1 MHTLTLSWHGA
12 FVIVLLVAAL
22 VLYSRP
28 RVPIETTSLAVL
40 LTLLLVF
47 ALWPY
52 HGAHGE
58 LSPMV
63 FYRGFANGALVA
75 IVSLMIAGQALVRT
89 GALAPLTRVLS
100 RLWKLSSVFTLL
112 LVLALTAALSA
123 FVNDTPIVVLLIP
136 VLTRMARDSGR
147 SPSKMLMPLGFAA
160 LIGGMGT
167 TIGTSTNLLVL
178 EVAKQAGLPPM
189 GMFAFTSLALIPAAI
204 GLVYLWLIAPRL
216 LPERDHAFE
225 QASQRQFR
233 AALELSEDSSAVG
246 KPLAKAVEALGGMS
260 VLAVVRGGVELLP
273 SPTLELRGGDRLVVA
288 DRPELLKAAEKTLS
302 AKLFIGEKPWE
313 GDAAP
318 LDDQQLAEIA
328 ILPASR
334 FVGHSLRHAAFKAR
348 FNVTPLGIYRR
359 GARLAARIMDQ
370 ELLQPGDVVLVQGGK
385 EAVEA
390 LRLTQQF
397 AILDATTDLPRSGKA
412 NLALLWMVVIVL
424 PAALHWLP
432 IEITAP
438 IGVLG
443 MIASG
448 CLKWDEIGG
457 GVSPAVILL
466 IASGFALSTALMRTH
481 AGHFLAHAVVEAT
494 ASLPPSV
501 TLALVLFFVAVL
513 GNAAS
518 HTTAALVG
526 APLAIQI
533 AHGLHLSPEPF
544 LLAVLFGANL
554 GYATPMAYQTNVL
567 VMNAAGY
574 KFADFLRVGLPLL
587 LIMGGL
593 FTILLPRYFPF

>member
-1 MHTLTLSWHGA
+1 MHTLALSWHGA

-22 VLYSRP
+22 ILYSRP
-28 RVPIETTSLAVL
+28 QVAMETTSLAVL
-40 LTLLLVF
+40 LTLVLVF

-52 HGAHGE
+52 HGAHGR

-89 GALAPLTRVLS
+89 GALVPLTRVLS
-100 RLWKLSSVFTLL
+100 RLWKFSPLFTLL
-112 LVLALTAALSA
+112 LVLAITAALSA

-136 VLTRMARDSGR
+136 VLTRIARDSGR
-147 SPSKMLMPLGFAA
+147 SASKMLMPLGFSA

-178 EVAKQAGLPPM
+178 EIAKQAGLPPM
-189 GMFAFTSLALIPAAI
+189 GMFAFTSLALIPAAV
-204 GLVYLWLIAPRL
+204 GLVYLWLIAPWL
-216 LPERDHAFE
+216 LPKRGQPIE
-225 QASQRQFR
+225 QTSQRQFR
-233 AALELSEDSSAVG
+233 AALELTEDSPAVG
-246 KPLAKAVEALGGMS
+246 KPLAKAVKALGGMS
-260 VLAVVRGGVELLP
+260 LLAVVRGGVDLVA
-273 SPTLELRGGDRLVVA
+273 SPTLELRAGDRLVVT
-288 DRPELLKAAEKTLS
+288 DRPEILKSAEKTLH
-302 AKLFIGEKPWE
+302 AQLFIGEKPWE

-318 LDDQQLAEIA
+318 PDDQQLAEIG

-334 FVGHSLRHAAFKAR
+334 FVGHSLSQAAFKER

-359 GARLAARIMDQ
+359 GARLAAKMIDA
-370 ELLQPGDVVLVQGGK
+370 ELLQPGDVVLVQGAK
-385 EAVEA
+385 DAVEA
-390 LRLTQQF
+390 LRQSQQF
-397 AILDATTDLPRSGKA
+397 AILDATTDLPRSRKA
-412 NLALLWMVVIVL
+412 NLALLWMVAIVL
-424 PAALHWLP
+424 PAALGWLP

-438 IGVLG
+438 IGALG

-457 GVSPAVILL
+457 GVSAAVILL
-466 IASGFALSTALMRTH
+466 IASGFALSTALVRTH
-481 AGHFLAHAVVEAT
+481 AGYFLAHAVVVAT
-494 ASLPPSV
+494 ASLQPSV

-544 LLAVLFGANL
+544 VLAVLFGANL

-587 LIMGGL
+587 LLMGGL
-593 FTILLPRYFPF
+593 FTFLLPRYFPF